1 MASVPSPPDTI
12 FDLSCDEQSVLAC
25 RTNQFVRKLK
35 KYSSQV
41 QIGNFNGLRN
51 LDNSNSLAR
60 VVHGLTKT
68 PWVAP
73 APRS

>member
-1 MASVPSPPDTI
+1 MSS
-12 FDLSCDEQSVLAC
+12 LSATGYKGVQ
-25 RTNQFVRKLK
+25 LK
-35 KYSSQV
+35 TKGYAQGGRFRAYAYAQDGSQV